1 MSGRDPF
8 TIMAIAGAAAVSV
21 ACLLVLGVRLS
32 VSGERTYAFLAWNL
46 FLAWVPLV
54 LASLLPAAGAR
65 AGRWVVVPVL
75 GSWLLFFPNAP
86 YLLTDLI
93 HLGDRPAES
102 PGIDF
107 VMFPAFALA
116 GLLIGAI
123 SLHVVHQTL
132 AAGHGA
138 RAARLAVA
146 ACIALAG
153 FGMYLGRVLQWNSW
167 DMVTRPGSRL
177 AALADRLADPLA
189 FAAAL
194 MVSVGSAVCIA
205 LAYAA
210 FRSAAD
216 RFGGRA

>member
-1 MSGRDPF
+1 M
-8 TIMAIAGAAAVSV
+8 AGAVAVSA
-21 ACLLVLGVRLS
+21 ACLAVLSVRLS
-32 VSGERTYAFLAWNL
+32 ISGERTYAFLAWNL
-46 FLAWVPLV
+46 FLAWIPLV
-54 LASLLPAAGAR
+54 LALLLPSAGPR
-65 AGRWVVVPVL
+65 GRWVVVPVL
-75 GSWLLFFPNAP
+75 GSWLLFLPNAP

-93 HLGDRPAES
+93 HLGDRPAGS
-102 PGIDF
+102 PAIDF

-123 SLHVVHQTL
+123 SLHVVHRAL
-132 AAGHGA
+132 AARHGA
-138 RAARLAVA
+138 GVARLAVA

-167 DMVTRPGSRL
+167 DIVTRPGSRL
-177 AALADRLADPLA
+177 ATLADRLADPLA
-189 FAAAL
+189 LAGAL